1 MATTASVDKENTPIV
16 GRSESQMLED
26 EVTRLEVRSG
36 PLRQRHCPTD
46 RCAHNRVRTT
56 VVLTHHAPAAG

>member
-1 MATTASVDKENTPIV
+1 MATTTSVEKENTPIV
-16 GRSESQMLED
+16 GRSESQILED

-46 RCAHNRVRTT
+46 RRTT